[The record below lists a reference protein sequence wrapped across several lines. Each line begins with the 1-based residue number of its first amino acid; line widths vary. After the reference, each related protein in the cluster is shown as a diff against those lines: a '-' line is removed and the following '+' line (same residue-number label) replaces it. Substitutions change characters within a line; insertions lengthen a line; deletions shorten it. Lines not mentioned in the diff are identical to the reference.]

1 MRNGNKPSSA
11 SQRLFADAVSSLQ
24 GGKLPEAEQA
34 FRKVLKK
41 QPDHPGALN
50 LLGVLLTKLGRF
62 AEAEPYIRHAT
73 KVTAGSDAT
82 FYNHGLVLKSLD
94 RPLEA
99 LDAFSRALALNAQVA
114 ETWNNRGTVLNGLGR
129 YDEAISDFDRAI
141 ALKPGYAEAFCNKGK
156 PLVQGRRYA
165 DALAAFD
172 TALKL
177 DPGLAE
183 AWQGRGDALAVLGRH
198 DDAIAAFAK
207 ATALKPD
214 YAEAYC
220 NAGRSLAQ
228 LGRHDDALAAFDAA
242 LKQRPGLAEA
252 WKGRGTL
259 LAGVRRYDEAIVAFE
274 AALKADSDI
283 EYVLGDLLHAKAHI
297 CDWNGMTEGWSKV
310 IHALQGG
317 ARVSSPFALL
327 ATPASAADQMTC
339 SVIYATDRFP
349 PGQTPL
355 WRGERTS
362 HDRLRLAY
370 LSGDFRDHAF
380 PHLAAA
386 MWERHDRT
394 HFETV
399 AISYGVDDG
408 SAMRARL
415 TRAFEHFIDVRHK
428 SDPDIARLI
437 REMEI
442 DIAVDLTGYT
452 AGMRAN
458 VLVQRPAP
466 LQLSYVGYPG
476 TMGAEFIDYIVAD
489 PVVIPPEHQRF
500 YTEQIAYL
508 PPSYLV
514 TDGSHRIA
522 DVTPTRAQAGLPEH
536 GFVFCSF
543 NNSFKIT
550 PDIFD
555 VWMRLLRAVDGSVL
569 WLLAA
574 NASGV
579 ENLRSEAAA
588 RGVAPDRLVFAPRI
602 AVAEHLAR
610 HRLADLFLDTIYYG
624 AHTTASDALF
634 AGLPVLTCLGSTFTG
649 RVAASLLNAVGLPE
663 LIASSLAEYEAM
675 AIGLARN
682 RERLAALQ
690 AKLRRQRLSFPL
702 FDTESFT
709 RRLEAA
715 YQTMWERH
723 QRGEPPRTFSVGAGL
738 MSD

>member
-24 GGKLPEAEQA
+24 SGKLAEAEQA
-34 FRKVLKK
+34 FRKLLRR

-50 LLGVLLTKLGRF
+50 LLGILLTRLGRF
-62 AEAEPYIRHAT
+62 AEAEPYIRRAT
-73 KVTAGSDAT
+73 SVTAGSDAT
-82 FYNHGLVLKSLD
+82 FYNYGLVLYSLN

-99 LDAFSRALALNAQVA
+99 LDAFARALALNAQVA
-114 ETWNNRGTVLNGLGR
+114 ETWNNRGTVLNALGR
-129 YDEAISDFDRAI
+129 YDEAIDDFDQAI

-156 PLVQGRRYA
+156 PLVQKRGYA

-172 TALKL
+172 TALEL
-177 DPGLAE
+177 DPDLAE
-183 AWQGRGDALAVLGRH
+183 AWQGRGDVLAVLGRH
-198 DDAIAAFAK
+198 EEAIAAFAK
-207 ATALKPD
+207 ATSSRPD

-220 NAGRSLAQ
+220 NAAKSLAQ
-228 LGRHDDALAAFDAA
+228 MGRHDDALAALDTA
-242 LKQRPGLAEA
+242 LKSRPDLAEA

-259 LAGVRRYDEAIVAFE
+259 LASLRRYDEAIPAFE
-274 AALKADSDI
+274 AALKADPDI

-297 CDWNGMTEGWSKV
+297 CDWHGMTEGWSKV
-310 IHALQGG
+310 IHALQKG
-317 ARVSSPFALL
+317 ARVSPPFALL
-327 ATPASAADQMTC
+327 ASPASAADQLTC
-339 SVIYATDRFP
+339 SAIYAADRFP
-349 PGQTPL
+349 PSSAQL
-355 WRGERTS
+355 WRGARAS
-362 HDRLRLAY
+362 HDRLRIAY
-370 LSGDFRDHAF
+370 LSADFRDHAF
-380 PHLAAA
+380 PHLAAG

-394 HFETV
+394 RFETV

-415 TRAFEHFIDVRHK
+415 IRAFERFIDVRRT

-437 REMEI
+437 RELEI

-489 PVVIPPEHQRF
+489 PIVIPPEDRKF

-514 TDGSHRIA
+514 TDGSHRVA

-550 PDIFD
+550 PEIFD
-555 VWMRLLRAVDGSVL
+555 VWMRLLLATDGSVL
-569 WLLAA
+569 WLLEGS
-574 NASGV
+574 ASCGQ
-579 ENLRSEAAA
+579 NLRSEATA
-588 RGVAPDRLVFAPRI
+588 RGVAPDRLVFAARI

-610 HRLADLFLDTIYYG
+610 HRLADLFLDTIHYG

-634 AGLPVLTCLGSTFTG
+634 VGLPVLTYLGSTFTS
-649 RVAASLLNAVGLPE
+649 RVAASLLDAVGMPE
-663 LIASSLAEYEAM
+663 LIANSLAEYEAM
-675 AIGLARN
+675 AIELARN

-690 AKLRRQRLSFPL
+690 ARLMRQRRGFPL

-709 RRLEAA
+709 RHLEAA

-723 QRGEPPRTFSVGAGL
+723 QRGESPRTFTIDA
-738 MSD
+738 

>member
-1 MRNGNKPSSA
+1 MRSGNKPSSA
-11 SQRLFADAVSSLQ
+11 NEPLLARAVSALQ
-24 GGKLPEAEQA
+24 GGKHSDAERD
-34 FRKVLKK
+34 FRKLLKK

-50 LLGVLLTKLGRF
+50 LLGVLLTQLGRF
-62 AEAEPYIRHAT
+62 AEAEPLVRRAT
-73 KVTAGSDAT
+73 RVTAQSDAT
-82 FYNHGLVLKSLD
+82 FYNYGIILKNLD

-99 LDAFSRALALNAQVA
+99 LDAFSRALALGPQVA
-114 ETWNNRGTVLNGLGR
+114 ETWNNRGTVLNRLGR
-129 YDEAISDFDRAI
+129 HEEAIGDFDKAI
-141 ALKPGYAEAFCNKGK
+141 SLKPGYAEAFCNKGK
-156 PLVQGRRYA
+156 PLIQTRQLA
-165 DALAAFD
+165 DALAVFD
-172 TALKL
+172 TALRFSPDL
-177 DPGLAE
+177 VE
-183 AWQGRGDALAVLGRH
+183 AWQGRGDVLAALGRH
-198 DDAIAAFAK
+198 EEAIAAFAK
-207 ATALKPD
+207 ATSLKPD

-220 NAGRSLAQ
+220 NAAKSLAQ
-228 LGRHDDALAAFDAA
+228 VGRYDDALSAFDAA
-242 LKQRPGLAEA
+242 LKLKPDLAEA

-259 LAGVRRYDEAIVAFE
+259 FASLRRYEDAIVAFE
-274 AALKADSDI
+274 AALKADPDI

-297 CDWNGMTEGWSKV
+297 CDWREMAEGWSKV
-310 IHALQGG
+310 ISALQDG
-317 ARVSSPFALL
+317 ARVCPPFALL
-327 ATPASAADQMTC
+327 GSPASAADQLTC
-339 SVIYATDRFP
+339 SAIYAAHRFP
-349 PGQTPL
+349 PATTPL
-355 WRGERTS
+355 WRGDRTP
-362 HDRLRLAY
+362 HDRLRVAY
-370 LSGDFRDHAF
+370 LSADFRDHAF
-380 PHLAAA
+380 PHLAAG

-394 HFETV
+394 RFEIV

-415 TRAFEHFIDVRHK
+415 MRAFERFVDVRSM
-428 SDPDIARLI
+428 SDPEIARLI
-437 REMEI
+437 RELEI

-476 TMGAEFIDYIVAD
+476 TMGADFIDYIVAD
-489 PVVIPPEHQRF
+489 PTVIPPEHQKF
-500 YTEQIAYL
+500 YSEQIAYL

-555 VWMRLLRAVDGSVL
+555 VWMRLLRGVDGSVL
-569 WLLAA
+569 WLLGA
-574 NASGV
+574 NASCV
-579 ENLRSEAAA
+579 ENLRSEARA

-634 AGLPVLTCLGSTFTG
+634 AGLPVLTCLGSTFTS

-663 LIASSLAEYEAM
+663 LIANSLAEYEATAM
-675 AIGLARN
+675 ELARD
-682 RERLAALQ
+682 RDRLAALR
-690 AKLRRQRLSFPL
+690 AKLMRNRLSFPL

-709 RRLEAA
+709 RHLEAA
-715 YQTMWERH
+715 YQTMWQRH
-723 QRGEPPRTFSVGAGL
+723 QRGEPPRTFAVGAVT
-738 MSD
+738 